1 MTTKSDSVPA
11 ITADPLFSTNYS
23 IYINH
28 TDAGGIVYHANHL
41 VFFENCRRDWFTKLN
56 ISGYFLQTQEG
67 HIQHFVVSQAQLQ
80 YRKAIL
86 LDETIEVRIDKVE
99 LKPASIIF
107 YQSIHRR
114 PSLSTQHPKQASSD
128 TLLSS
133 AKIVIACVQN
143 QLNPTASKNS
153 EPAATLADGS
163 LSGQSATQN
172 NQTTSIKPV
181 RVPKSLRN
189 TIEQAI
195 HEYNNK

>member
-1 MTTKSDSVPA
+1 M
-11 ITADPLFSTNYS
+11 
-23 IYINH
+23 
-28 TDAGGIVYHANHL
+28 
-41 VFFENCRRDWFTKLN
+41 
-56 ISGYFLQTQEG
+56 
-67 HIQHFVVSQAQLQ
+67 SQAQLQ

-114 PSLSTQHPKQASSD
+114 QSIPTQHPKQASSD

-143 QLNPTASKNS
+143 QLNPTASENS

-172 NQTTSIKPV
+172 NQTTTIKPV
-181 RVPKSLRN
+181 RVPKSLRD

>member
-1 MTTKSDSVPA
+1 V
-11 ITADPLFSTNYS
+11 I
-23 IYINH
+23 
-28 TDAGGIVYHANHL
+28 
-41 VFFENCRRDWFTKLN
+41 
-56 ISGYFLQTQEG
+56 
-67 HIQHFVVSQAQLQ
+67 QAQLQ
-80 YRKAIL
+80 YHKAIL

-114 PSLSTQHPKQASSD
+114 PSIPTQHPKQASSD

-143 QLNPTASKNS
+143 QLNPTASENS

-181 RVPKSLRN
+181 RVPKSLRD

-195 HEYNNK
+195 HEYNNR